1 MKNLNKVG
9 SLKRGLIGIGV
20 SAMLSLTVTSAFAED
35 TNNINKDIITP
46 NCKQYAL
53 FLQTNSEVMGET
65 MDKTSTKQMNPID
78 AYILYNTMSNGLD
91 KLNPL
96 NFCDKSN
103 TKDIMIIT
111 ADKQMRVL
119 LKEGK
124 RMIHNSLN
132 K

>member
-35 TNNINKDIITP
+35 INKDIITHS
-46 NCKQYAL
+46 CKQYAL
-53 FLQTNSEVMGET
+53 FLQTNSEVMGEI